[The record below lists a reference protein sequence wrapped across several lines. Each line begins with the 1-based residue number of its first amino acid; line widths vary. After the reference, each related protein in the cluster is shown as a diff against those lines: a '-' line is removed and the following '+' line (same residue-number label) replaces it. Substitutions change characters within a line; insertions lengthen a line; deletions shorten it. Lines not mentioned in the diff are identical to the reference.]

1 METAGIEWELARNV
15 YAGEHRRGLAIAD
28 SAAKHYAT
36 LPELA
41 FRARDVRAWIA
52 ARRDLDR

>member
-1 METAGIEWELARNV
+1 MGQRNTSQH
-15 YAGEHRRGLAIAD
+15 A
-28 SAAKHYAT
+28 YAT